1 MSSIKTDKTTENLEQ
16 ADALLEAVRHIA
28 GESQTLL
35 QNFLSRQ
42 PHQLD
47 ALGLQQ
53 AYMDLTT
60 ALMKNPEKMIELQM
74 RAWNSWM
81 TLWMDTTS
89 KMMGSQDKSGAAK
102 AKPDKRFKHDAWEN
116 NPFFDYIKQSYLLTA
131 GTIQSIVNNAEGLDP
146 KTAHKVGF
154 YTKQFIDAMSPSNFL
169 MTNPEVI
176 EQTLQSKGENLLN
189 GMKNFCKD
197 FDADSGKLRISM
209 TNQEAFDLGKNI
221 AVSPGKV
228 IFQNELMQLIQYA
241 PTTTEVYKT
250 PVLIIP
256 PWINKFYILD
266 LQPKNSLIKWLTE
279 QGHTVF
285 VISWVNPDASL
296 GKKDFE
302 DYIFDGPLAAL
313 EAIEKATGVKEVN
326 AIGYCIGGTLLSAT
340 LAYMKTQKDRRIV
353 SAAFLVTLIDFSDP
367 GDLGVFIDEQQISS
381 LEQQMNE
388 RGYHEGRE
396 MAMAF
401 NLLRANDLIW
411 SFYVNNYLL
420 GKEPMAFDL
429 LYWNS
434 DSTRMPARMHS
445 TYLRTMYHENRF
457 KEPGGFTVRGIPIDI
472 RQIDT
477 PAYFI
482 STEEDHIA
490 PWKSTY
496 LGARLFS
503 GPVRFVLGKS
513 GHIAGVVNH
522 PTAKKYGYY
531 TGAAPAENAE
541 QWYEHTEAHE
551 GSWWPDW
558 NNWVAEYAGDKVSAR
573 EPGEGKLSAI
583 EDAPGSYVRV
593 KS

>member
-1 MSSIKTDKTTENLEQ
+1 MSSIKTDKITENLEQ

-35 QNFLSRQ
+35 QNFMSRQ

-60 ALMKNPEKMIELQM
+60 ALMKNPEKMVELQM
-74 RAWNSWM
+74 QAWNSWM

-241 PTTTEVYKT
+241 PTTTEVYKN

-522 PTAKKYGYY
+522 PAAKKYGYY
-531 TGAAPAENAE
+531 TGAAPAEDAE

>member
-35 QNFLSRQ
+35 QNFMSRQ

-81 TLWMDTTS
+81 ILWMDTTS

-102 AKPDKRFKHDAWEN
+102 ANPDKRFKHDAWEN

-169 MTNPEVI
+169 MTNPDVI

-209 TNQEAFDLGKNI
+209 TNQEAFDLGTNI

-241 PTTTEVYKT
+241 PTTTEVYKN

-353 SAAFLVTLIDFSDP
+353 SATFLVTLIDFSDP

-396 MAMAF
+396 IAMAF

-472 RQIDT
+472 REIDT

-496 LGARLFS
+496 LGACLFS

>member
-1 MSSIKTDKTTENLEQ
+1 M
-16 ADALLEAVRHIA
+16 LEAVRNIT
-28 GESQTLL
+28 GESQQLA
-35 QNFLSRQ
+35 QNFIASQ
-42 PHQLD
+42 PGQFD

-53 AYMDLTT
+53 AFMDLAM
-60 ALMKNPEKMIELQM
+60 ALLKNPEKIAEIQLQ
-74 RAWNSWM
+74 AWNSWLN
-81 TLWMDTTS
+81 LWMDTTS
-89 KMMGSQDKSGAAK
+89 KMIGTDAKTAAAK
-102 AKPDKRFKHDAWEN
+102 SRPDKRFKHDAWEN

-131 GTIQSIVNNAEGLDP
+131 GTIQSIVNNAEGLDE
-146 KTAHKVGF
+146 KTTQKVGF
-154 YTKQFIDAMSPSNFL
+154 YTKQFIDALSPSNFI

-189 GMKNFCKD
+189 GLKNFCKD
-197 FDADSGKLRISM
+197 FDPQTGRLRISM
-209 TNQEAFDLGKNI
+209 TDRDAFELGRNI
-221 AVSPGKV
+221 ALSPGKV

-241 PTTTEVYKT
+241 PLTTEVNKT

-266 LQPKNSLIKWLTE
+266 LQPKNSLIKWLVE

-285 VISWVNPDASL
+285 IISWVNPDASL
-296 GKKDFE
+296 GQKDFE

-313 EAIEKATGVKEVN
+313 DAIEHAISETEVN
-326 AIGYCIGGTLLSAT
+326 VIGYCIGGTLLSAT
-340 LAYMKTQKDRRIV
+340 LAYMKSKRDRRII
-353 SAAFLVTLIDFSDP
+353 SATFLVTLIDFSDP
-367 GDLGVFIDEQQISS
+367 GDLGVFIDEQQISH

-388 RGYHEGRE
+388 RGYQEGRE

-401 NLLRANDLIW
+401 NLLRSNDLIW

-420 GKEPMAFDL
+420 GKEPLVFDL

-434 DSTRMPARMHS
+434 DSTRMPAKMHS

-457 KEPGGFTVRGIPIDI
+457 REPGGFTVRGVPIDI

-496 LGARLFS
+496 LGASLFA

-522 PTAKKYGYY
+522 PDAKKYGYY
-531 TGAAPAENAE
+531 TGPAPAIDAE
-541 QWYEHTEAHE
+541 QWYSQTESNE

-558 NNWVAEYAGDKVSAR
+558 NNWVSGFTGGKVPAR
-573 EPGEGKLSAI
+573 QPGAGKLPI
-583 EDAPGSYVRV
+583 LEDAPGSYVRV

>member
-35 QNFLSRQ
+35 QNFMSRQ

-209 TNQEAFDLGKNI
+209 TNQDAFDLGKNI

>member
-35 QNFLSRQ
+35 QNFMSRQ

-169 MTNPEVI
+169 MTNPDVI

-241 PTTTEVYKT
+241 PTTTEVYKN

-266 LQPKNSLIKWLTE
+266 LQPKNSLIEWLTE

-496 LGARLFS
+496 LGACLFS

-593 KS
+593 KY